1 MRIQV
6 LYLDKLKFD
15 AEKNLANKYL
25 ERIKSSGRKVIVT
38 SSFKT
43 NKFKGA

>member
-15 AEKNLANKYL
+15 AEKDLANKYV
-25 ERIKSSGRKVIVT
+25 ERISFSGRKIIDPIYLKQIN
-38 SSFKT
+38 F
-43 NKFKGA
+43 N